1 MNRYLRSALLGL
13 MWAAVAAYVVWAGAS
28 ARRVRMAKRVGG
40 LEIEVVDSSS
50 QGHLVS
56 AAMVRGWISQS
67 GIETIGTAV
76 DAVDLTGIERLIAR
90 NGFVDEVA
98 AYVSYDGVLHVA
110 ISQRKPLLRLLTD
123 GLNAYVTPEGYV
135 FAAPRA
141 SSLYVP
147 VVTGS
152 YRPPLTGLDFEVT
165 RPDHNSYY
173 DAVANSMLDA
183 SAMPDVIILS
193 SDYLALYASQGLL
206 WDMTDAWNNSATK
219 SSGRLISDA
228 EKIMKANYVR
238 GVDGE
243 KSLYGFVP
251 ARGNGCVTYVK
262 EAWAT
267 QAGYSKADLTS
278 KQLSYDEFYTMLK
291 KMKEARGVDYVISAP
306 GFYSKE
312 APYTNYLP
320 EFYQNAQLTFYYDQ
334 AKGEYVDGF
343 SQKEMKDA
351 LQRIQNAVNDGLINK
366 ETSTKTTQT
375 ARNDFKSSDP
385 KTESGVFTYWAGQW
399 AETLRGYL
407 KTAGLDDSIIPMLPI
422 KELGSYAER
431 LAPSW
436 CITSHAA
443 ETGKA
448 EGIFKYFIDTMLD
461 GGDIQTLWEYGPK
474 GYYYEEQADGSFKF
488 LPKKT
493 NAKTLYSKAHL
504 DCNLVL
510 ANFVSGKDPGKDEQ
524 PENVTSCSD
533 MFFEHSTLVD
543 SPAMT
548 EEVGKL
554 VGDINTERYTVI
566 DNVARGE
573 WTVDQGMQEYTKTV
587 GSKVE
592 AALKSLNTQFA
603 GKN

>member
-1 MNRYLRSALLGL
+1 MGLPHKNQLR
-13 MWAAVAAYVVWAGAS
+13 
-28 ARRVRMAKRVGG
+28 
-40 LEIEVVDSSS
+40 EVYKF
-50 QGHLVS
+50 
-56 AAMVRGWISQS
+56 MRK
-67 GIETIGTAV
+67 TIKKLTAV
-76 DAVDLTGIERLIAR
+76 GLTLTSVMGLVACGNNNASNNTKETVDWASVEKPEHFTVM
-90 NGFVDEVA
+90 VD
-98 AYVSYDGVLHVA
+98 G
-110 ISQRKPLLRLLTD
+110 T
-123 GLNAYVTPEGYV
+123 
-135 FAAPRA
+135 
-141 SSLYVP
+141 VP
-147 VVTGS
+147 TLEEWGEKFDEQLKS
-152 YRPPLTGLDFEVT
+152 LTGLDFEIT

-243 KSLYGFVP
+243 KALYGFVP

-320 EFYQNAQLTFYYDQ
+320 EFYQNAQFTFYYDQ

-351 LQRIQNAVNDGLINK
+351 LQRIQNAVNDGIINK

-407 KTAGLDDSIIPMLPI
+407 KTAGLDDSMIPLLPI

-461 GGDIQTLWEYGPK
+461 GGDIQIAWQYGAK
-474 GYYYEEQADGSFKF
+474 GTHWDDKAETVTVYDSKGGVNESKTKTYEEGVFHF
-488 LPKKT
+488 LTTPEDNTK
-493 NAKTLYSKAHL
+493 LMSKNHI
-504 DCNLVL
+504 DKSL
-510 ANFVSGKDPGKDEQ
+510 AIATFGDNTDPGNKSVD
-524 PENVTSCSD
+524 PIITENYA
-533 MFFEHSTLVD
+533 MFNANSKLETPLWN
-543 SPAMT
+543 T
-548 EEVGKL
+548 EVL
-554 VGDINTERYTVI
+554 SNNISDINTKRLEV
-566 DNVARGE
+566 VSQVVLGE
-573 WTVDQGMQEYTKTV
+573 KTYDEAMADYKKQV
-587 GSKVE
+587 GAKCDAVVE
-592 AALKSLNTQFA
+592 SLNETL
-603 GKN
+603 KK

>member
-1 MNRYLRSALLGL
+1 MKKTLKKF
-13 MWAAVAAYVVWAGAS
+13 AAVGLSLTSVMGLVACGSNSGKQDATKATVDWANVQKPEQFTVMVDGTVVKETNGAQEFY
-28 ARRVRMAKRVGG
+28 KYLG
-40 LEIEVVDSSS
+40 D
-50 QGHLVS
+50 
-56 AAMVRGWISQS
+56 
-67 GIETIGTAV
+67 
-76 DAVDLTGIERLIAR
+76 
-90 NGFVDEVA
+90 
-98 AYVSYDGVLHVA
+98 
-110 ISQRKPLLRLLTD
+110 
-123 GLNAYVTPEGYV
+123 
-135 FAAPRA
+135 
-141 SSLYVP
+141 
-147 VVTGS
+147 
-152 YRPPLTGLDFEVT
+152 LTGLDIKWI
-165 RPDHNSYY
+165 RPEHSSYY
-173 DAVANSMLDA
+173 DSVKNAFA
-183 SAMPDVIILS
+183 SGDIPDVVLLS
-193 SDYLALYASQGLL
+193 SDYLANFAANGYL
-206 WDMTDAWNNSATK
+206 WDMTDAWNQSATK
-219 SSGRLISDA
+219 NSGRLIDQA
-228 EKIMKANYVR
+228 EIIQSGNMVA
-238 GVDGE
+238 GPDGE
-243 KSLYGFVP
+243 KALYGFSP
-251 ARGNGCVTYVK
+251 ARGNGCCTYIK
-262 EAWAT
+262 SSALTA
-267 QAGYSKADLTS
+267 AGYNPEEVASKTLT
-278 KQLSYDEFYTMLK
+278 YDEYYKMLK
-291 KMKEARGVDYVISAP
+291 DMKAASANQNFVISCS
-306 GFYSKE
+306 GFIAGGNSGTPE